1 MGVLAGQAVL
11 RGHGRIVT
19 TVFAGMAASL
29 DGFISSA
36 SGDLAW
42 LNDAMA
48 PGEDYGFA
56 ETEARTGAYVIGAAT
71 YREMGRSAGGSV
83 PTYVVTHDTA
93 LAHGRNVRP
102 YAGDLTRLI
111 DTVRAEVDPG
121 KDICVLG
128 GAQLVTQLLDLGL
141 VDELG
146 LSVIPVLLGRGVPFF
161 GAMASST
168 ELELMESRAFPSGIV
183 LLNYRIVRS

>member
-1 MGVLAGQAVL
+1 MA
-11 RGHGRIVT
+11 

-29 DGFISSA
+29 DGFIQST

-56 ETEARTGAYVIGAAT
+56 ETEARTGAYVVGANT
-71 YREMGRSAGGSV
+71 YREMGTAGIGSV
-83 PTYVVTHDTA
+83 PTWVVTHDA
-93 LAHGRNVRP
+93 DLATGRDVHA

-111 DTVRAEVDPG
+111 DTVRSRIDPG
-121 KDICVLG
+121 KDICVFG
-128 GAQLVTQLLDLGL
+128 GGRLVTQLLELGL

-146 LSVIPVLLGRGVPFF
+146 VSVVPVVLGGGVPFF
-161 GAMASST
+161 GTMTAST
-168 ELELMESRAFPSGIV
+168 RLRLVECRPFPSGIV
-183 LLNYRIVRS
+183 LLNYRVVRPARAG

>member
-1 MGVLAGQAVL
+1 VGVLAGQAVL
-11 RGHGRIVT
+11 RRPGRIVT

-29 DGFISSA
+29 DGFIRSA

-42 LNDAMA
+42 LDDAMA

-56 ETEARTGAYVIGAAT
+56 ETEARTAAYVIGATT
-71 YREMGRSAGGSV
+71 YREMGRSAGGGL

-93 LAHGRNVRP
+93 LATGRNVRP
-102 YAGDLTRLI
+102 YAGGLTELI

-128 GAQLVTQLLDLGL
+128 GGQLVTQLLDLGL

-168 ELELMESRAFPSGIV
+168 RLELMESRVFPSGIV